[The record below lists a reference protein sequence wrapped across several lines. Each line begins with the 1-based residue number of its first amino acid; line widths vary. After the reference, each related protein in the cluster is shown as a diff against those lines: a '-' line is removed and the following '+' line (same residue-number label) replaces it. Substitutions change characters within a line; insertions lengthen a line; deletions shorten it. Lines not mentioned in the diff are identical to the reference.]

1 MWDSIIITPFIN
13 VLLLIYHFI
22 PSFGLA
28 IILFTILIRLITH
41 PLMVQQLKGTQSMQ
55 NLQKDPRW
63 IEMQKKYK
71 DDKEKLSQEQLK
83 LYKDLGVNPFSS
95 CLPTI
100 IQFPIIIGL
109 YQSVTHALG
118 SSPTELLYLQQRI
131 YPFVQKFYASI
142 IPINSHFLWLNL
154 GQPDNSLKLSFLPFA
169 IPVLAIIVVV
179 TTYLQSKLMM
189 PGTSGPGDQGAQMAK
204 MMNLYMPFLMG
215 WMALTLASGLSI
227 YFICSN
233 IIGVI
238 QYSMLGKVNWRNLL
252 PQPKKVDNKPASQK
266 TVTIR
271 STSTRKT
278 SEKADGLKATS
289 RKSTGSKTIG
299 ELTTGNPNPVEP
311 KPVKK

>member
-1 MWDSIIITPFIN
+1 MWDAIIITPFIN

-22 PSFGLA
+22 QSFGLA

-41 PLMVQQLKGTQSMQ
+41 PLMVQQLKGTQAMQ
-55 NLQKDPRW
+55 NLQQDPRW
-63 IEMQKKYK
+63 QEMQKKYK

-109 YQSVTHALG
+109 YQSIIHTLG
-118 SSPTELLYLQQRI
+118 SSPTELLFLQQRI
-131 YPFVQKFYASI
+131 YPFMQKFYASI

-154 GQPDNSLKLSFLPFA
+154 GLPDNSLKLSFLPFA
-169 IPVLAIIVVV
+169 IPVLAIIVVL
-179 TTYLQSKLMM
+179 TTYMQSKLMM
-189 PGTSGPGDQGAQMAK
+189 PATSTPGDQGAAMGK

-227 YFICSN
+227 YFIASN
-233 IIGVI
+233 VIGII
-238 QYSMLGKVNWRNLL
+238 QYAALGKVNWRNLL
-252 PQPKKVDNKPASQK
+252 PKPKKTDNIPASK
-266 TVTIR
+266 KMVTIR
-271 STSTRKT
+271 STSEKKSKA
-278 SEKADGLKATS
+278 SEELSARNPKPATS
-289 RKSTGSKTIG
+289 
-299 ELTTGNPNPVEP
+299 